1 MVPIEGV
8 TVAKSWTD
16 GAPTP
21 VALQEHAHLKD
32 PLRYKIKRA
41 FLGAPHNRHSLSHQ
55 RLDKKYALGILSS
68 DCISSSAYGTEQ
80 ILIALLPAFGL
91 AAFGILMPM
100 TAVVVGILIL
110 LTLSY
115 RNVIDVYTKTGGAY
129 IVARD
134 NFGPVVAQVAAVAL
148 MLDYIVTLAVQ
159 SAAGVAAIISTF
171 PSLEHLK
178 MEMIFAVIV
187 FLTFG
192 NLRGVKEAGKAFA
205 APTYFFVGCMAIV
218 FGMGTWRLI
227 NGTLPT
233 LNPYAEG
240 AIHIGENQALM
251 SAAAIFILL
260 RAFANGGSSLTG
272 LEAISDGVAL
282 FKAPEHTNA
291 KRTMVIMSTLLGSL
305 VLGVSWFASHVQ
317 AVPYEDESPTV
328 ISQVAKAA
336 LGTGS
341 FATVMFILV
350 QAATM
355 LILFAGANTTYSAFP
370 LLVNFVASDGY
381 LPRWLTKRGHRL
393 AFSNGILL
401 LAGGGTLLVT
411 LTGGSVEHLVAFY
424 ALGVFTG
431 FTLAGAGMTKHALR
445 TRPPHWKYKVA
456 INGVSGFV
464 SFVIVIIFSIVK
476 FNQGAWIVLV
486 TAPILVALLLRFRK
500 QYVREQEALSVKEDG
515 ERATSIARHDV
526 TILVDNVDLATVG
539 AVRYA
544 RSLKPHKIKAVHFV
558 IDDRHA
564 EEIQA
569 AWAKSEALDD
579 VTLELI
585 DCPDRR
591 IANSAMDYA
600 IRKTEK
606 PDVELTLLL
615 PRRSYSRFLGRLLHD
630 QTAEEIAAPIS
641 QLKRVVATIIPFD
654 VNNIL
659 AGNSVVVHEPHDEI
673 ATVKEAPKAPAQR
686 ADMPFTPVSHYAEH
700 ITPIGKI
707 EWRKRAHV
715 QGRVTSLTTAPRGSA
730 PTLQVEVWD
739 ETGGVT
745 LNFLGRRDIAGLEVG
760 MEIRAEGMVG
770 EEDGTL
776 VILNPSYELVI
787 E

>member
-1 MVPIEGV
+1 M
-8 TVAKSWTD
+8 AKSWTD
-16 GAPTP
+16 GAPAP

-41 FLGAPHNRHSLSHQ
+41 LLGAPHNRHSLGHQ

-68 DCISSSAYGTEQ
+68 DCISSSAYGSEQ

-100 TAVVVGILIL
+100 TAVVLIILTL

-148 MLDYIVTLAVQ
+148 MLDYIVTVAVQ

-171 PSLEHLK
+171 PALDHLK
-178 MEMIFAVIV
+178 MEMIFAVII

-218 FGMGTWRLI
+218 FGMGIWRLI
-227 NGTLPT
+227 NGTLPM
-233 LNPYAEG
+233 LDPYAEG
-240 AIHIGENQALM
+240 AVHIGENQGLM
-251 SAAAIFILL
+251 TAAAIFILL

-305 VLGVSWFASHVQ
+305 VLGVSWFASHIH
-317 AVPYEDESPTV
+317 AVPFEDESPTV
-328 ISQVAKAA
+328 ISQIAKAA
-336 LGTGS
+336 LGPGIFGS
-341 FATVMFILV
+341 VMFILV

-370 LLVNFVASDGY
+370 LLCNFVASDGY
-381 LPRWLTKRGHRL
+381 LPRQLTKRGHRL

-401 LAGGGTLLVT
+401 LSGGGLFLVT
-411 LTGGSVEHLVAFY
+411 FTGGSVEHLVAFY

-431 FTLAGAGMTKHALR
+431 FTLAGAGMTRHALR
-445 TRPPHWKYKVA
+445 TRPAKWQWKVA
-456 INGVSGFV
+456 INSTSAAV
-464 SFVIVIIFSIVK
+464 SFLVVIIFSIVK
-476 FNQGAWIVLV
+476 FSEGAWLVLV
-486 TAPILVALLLRFRK
+486 TAPILVFIFLRFRS
-500 QYVREQEALSVKEDG
+500 QYVREQAALKVNDDQ
-515 ERATSIARHDV
+515 ERATSIGRHDV

-564 EEIQA
+564 EDIQA
-569 AWAKSEALDD
+569 AWAQSEALDD

-654 VNNIL
+654 VNNITS
-659 AGNSVVVHEPHDEI
+659 GKSVVTHTPNVDMTSP
-673 ATVKEAPKAPAQR
+673 VVQSAPIKQR
-686 ADMPFTPVSHYAEH
+686 ADMPLTPISHYAEH

-715 QGRVTSLTTAPRGSA
+715 QGRVTSLSTAPRGSA

-745 LNFLGRRDIAGLEVG
+745 LNFLGRREIAGLEVG

-770 EEDGTL
+770 EEEGSL

>member
-1 MVPIEGV
+1 M
-8 TVAKSWTD
+8 AKSWTD
-16 GAPTP
+16 GAPAP

-41 FLGAPHNRHSLSHQ
+41 FLGAPHNRHSLGHQ
-55 RLDKKYALGILSS
+55 RLDKRYALGILSS
-68 DCISSSAYGTEQ
+68 DCISSSAYGSEQ

-100 TAVVVGILIL
+100 TAVVLVILTL

-134 NFGPVVAQVAAVAL
+134 NFGPVVAQIAAVAL
-148 MLDYIVTLAVQ
+148 MLDYIVTVAVQ
-159 SAAGVAAIISTF
+159 SAAGIAAIISTF
-171 PSLEHLK
+171 PGLHDYKL
-178 MEMIFAVIV
+178 EMIFAVIA

-205 APTYFFVGCMAIV
+205 APTYFFIGCMAIV
-218 FGMGTWRLI
+218 FGMGLWRLA

-233 LNPYAEG
+233 LDPYAEG
-240 AIHIGENQALM
+240 AVHIGQEQGLL

-305 VLGVSWFASHVQ
+305 VLGVSWFASHIH

-328 ISQVAKAA
+328 ISQIAKAA
-336 LGTGS
+336 LGQGS
-341 FATVMFILV
+341 FGSVMFILV

-381 LPRWLTKRGHRL
+381 LPRQLTKRGHRL

-401 LAGGGTLLVT
+401 LSAGGLFLVFF
-411 LTGGSVEHLVAFY
+411 TGGSVEHLVAFY

-445 TRPPHWKYKVA
+445 TRPEHWRAKVA
-456 INGVSGFV
+456 INGISAAV
-464 SFVIVIIFSIVK
+464 SFLVVVIFSIVK
-476 FNQGAWIVLV
+476 FSEGAWMVLV
-486 TAPILVALLLRFRK
+486 AAPILVAVFLRFRK
-500 QYVREQEALSVKEDG
+500 QYVREQDALKVNDDQ

-564 EEIQA
+564 EDIQS
-569 AWAKSEALDD
+569 AWAQSEALDD
-579 VTLELI
+579 ITLELI

-654 VNNIL
+654 VNNITS
-659 AGNSVVVHEPHDEI
+659 GQSITVHESHEEKSVQP
-673 ATVKEAPKAPAQR
+673 APV
-686 ADMPFTPVSHYAEH
+686 TPVKTLQDKPLTPISHYAEH

-715 QGRVTSLTTAPRGSA
+715 QGRVTSLSTAPRGSA

>member
-1 MVPIEGV
+1 
-8 TVAKSWTD
+8 VAKSWTD
-16 GAPTP
+16 GAPQP

-41 FLGAPHNRHSLSHQ
+41 FLGAPHNRHSLGHQ
-55 RLDKKYALGILSS
+55 RLDKRYALGILSS
-68 DCISSSAYGTEQ
+68 DCISSSAYGSEQ

-100 TAVVVGILIL
+100 TAVVLVILTL

-134 NFGPVVAQVAAVAL
+134 NFGPVVAQIAAVAL
-148 MLDYIVTLAVQ
+148 MLDYIVTVAVQ

-171 PSLEHLK
+171 PSLGEWK
-178 MEMIFAVIV
+178 MEMIFAVIAI
-187 FLTFG
+187 LTFG

-205 APTYFFVGCMAIV
+205 MPTYFFVGCMIIV
-218 FGMGTWRLI
+218 FTMGTWRLI
-227 NGTLPT
+227 NGTLPM
-233 LNPYAEG
+233 LNPHAAG
-240 AIHIGENQALM
+240 AVEIGHSQGLLT
-251 SAAAIFILL
+251 AASIFILL

-305 VLGVSWFASHVQ
+305 VLGVSWFAGHVH
-317 AVPYEDESPTV
+317 AVPYTSGAPTV
-328 ISQVAKAA
+328 ISQIAKAA
-336 LGTGS
+336 VGTGTFGS
-341 FATVMFILV
+341 IMFVLV
-350 QAATM
+350 QLATM

-370 LLVNFVASDGY
+370 LLVNFVATDGY
-381 LPRWLTKRGHRL
+381 LPRQLTKRGHRL

-401 LAGGGTLLVT
+401 LSGGGLLLVT
-411 LTGGSVEHLVAFY
+411 LTSGSVEKLVAFY

-445 TRPPHWKYKVA
+445 NRSKNWQWKVA
-456 INGVSGFV
+456 INSTSAAV
-464 SFVIVIIFSIVK
+464 SFLVVIIFSVVK
-476 FNQGAWIVLV
+476 FSEGAWMVLV
-486 TAPILVALLLRFRK
+486 AAPILVLTFLRFHR
-500 QYVREQEALSVKEDG
+500 QYVREQASLKVKDEH

-558 IDDRHA
+558 IDDIHA
-564 EEIQA
+564 EEIQS
-569 AWAKSEALDD
+569 AWAESEALED
-579 VTLELI
+579 VQLELI

-591 IANSAMDYA
+591 IANSVVDYA

-641 QLKRVVATIIPFD
+641 QLQRVVATIIPFD
-654 VNNIL
+654 VNNITSRR
-659 AGNSVVVHEPHDEI
+659 SVVIHEEHAQPKI
-673 ATVKEAPKAPAQR
+673 ATPTAVATPAAR
-686 ADMPFTPVSHYAEH
+686 ADMPFTPISHYAEH

-715 QGRVTSLTTAPRGSA
+715 QGRVTSVSTAPRGSA
-730 PTLQVEVWD
+730 PSLQVEVWD

-745 LNFLGRRDIAGLEVG
+745 LNFLGRREIAGLEVG
-760 MEIRAEGMVG
+760 MELRAEGMVG
-770 EEDGTL
+770 EDEGTL

-787 E
+787 

>member
-1 MVPIEGV
+1 M
-8 TVAKSWTD
+8 AKSWTD
-16 GAPTP
+16 GAPAP

-32 PLRYKIKRA
+32 PLRYKIKRRL
-41 FLGAPHNRHSLSHQ
+41 LGAPHNRHSLGHQ
-55 RLDKKYALGILSS
+55 RLSKRYALGILSS
-68 DCISSSAYGTEQ
+68 DCISSSAYGSEQ

-91 AAFGILMPM
+91 AAFGIIMPM
-100 TAVVVGILIL
+100 TAVVIGILIVI
-110 LTLSY
+110 TLSY

-134 NFGPVVAQVAAVAL
+134 NFGPVTAQVAAVAL
-148 MLDYIVTLAVQ
+148 MLDYLVTVAIQ

-171 PSLEHLK
+171 PSVAPYK
-178 MEMIFAVIV
+178 MHMIVAVIV
-187 FLTFG
+187 ILTYG

-205 APTYFFVGCMAIV
+205 MPTYFFVGTMFIV

-227 NGTLPT
+227 NGTLPM
-233 LNPYAEG
+233 LDPYAPG
-240 AIHIGENQALM
+240 AVEIGEAQGLLT
-251 SAAAIFILL
+251 AASIFILL

-282 FKAPEHTNA
+282 FKTPEHVNA
-291 KRTMVIMSTLLGSL
+291 KRTLVTMSILLGTL
-305 VLGVSWFASHVQ
+305 VLGVSWFASHVH
-317 AVPYEDESPTV
+317 AVPYESGFPTV

-336 LGTGS
+336 VGEGA
-341 FATVMFILV
+341 FGGVMFLLV
-350 QAATM
+350 QLATM

-370 LLVNFVASDGY
+370 LLCNFVATDGY
-381 LPRWLTKRGHRL
+381 LPRQLTKRGHRL

-401 LAGGGTLLVT
+401 LSGGGLFLVFIT
-411 LTGGSVEHLVAFY
+411 AGSVEHLVAFY

-431 FTLAGAGMTKHALR
+431 FTLAGFGMTKHSLR
-445 TRPPHWKYKVA
+445 TRPQGWKIRVV
-456 INGVSGFV
+456 INSLAGSI
-464 SFVIVIIFSIVK
+464 SLIIVIIFSVVK
-476 FNQGAWIVLV
+476 FTEGAWLVLV
-486 TAPILVALLLRFRK
+486 TAPIMVAIFLRFRR
-500 QYVREQEALSVKEDG
+500 QYVREQEALKVKDEQ
-515 ERATSIARHDV
+515 ERATSMARHDV

-564 EEIQA
+564 EEIQS
-569 AWAKSEALDD
+569 AWAESEALEDI
-579 VTLELI
+579 TLELI

-591 IANSAMDYA
+591 IANSAVDYA
-600 IRKTEK
+600 IRKTAK

-641 QLKRVVATIIPFD
+641 QLQRVVATIIPFD
-654 VNNIL
+654 VNNITSDK
-659 AGNSVVVHEPHDEI
+659 SVLVHEEHVQAPV
-673 ATVKEAPKAPAQR
+673 TVAVEPQRTAAR
-686 ADMPFTPVSHYAEH
+686 ADMPLMPISHYAEH
-700 ITPIGKI
+700 ITPIGRI

-715 QGRVTSLTTAPRGSA
+715 QGRVTSISTAPSGSA

-745 LNFLGRRDIAGLEVG
+745 LNFLGRREIAGLEVG
-760 MEIRAEGMVG
+760 MEVRAEGMVG
-770 EEDGTL
+770 EDEGSL

-787 E
+787 N